1 MAKKRSFQLVY
12 RHSPLLLKCAVLATV
27 VLSAAALTVLTAGI
41 NHYQA
46 EKEALRNQAAQLEQE
61 NKELEERID
70 QKDTVQG
77 IKDIASEELGYV
89 EADTTYYEVVTTNQ
103 D

>member
-1 MAKKRSFQLVY
+1 MAKKRGFKLVY

-46 EKEALRNQAAQLEQE
+46 EKDALRTQAAQLEQE
-61 NKELEERID
+61 IKQRENLMND
-70 QKDTVQG
+70 MNTVQG
-77 IKDIASEELGYV
+77 IKDIATEELGYV
-89 EADTTYYEVVTTNQ
+89 DPDTTYYEVIDTNQ

>member
-46 EKEALRNQAAQLEQE
+46 VTDAERNQAAQLEQE
-61 NKELEERID
+61 IKELEGLTKN
-70 QKDTVQG
+70 KDTVQG

-89 EADTTYYEVVTTNQ
+89 ESDTTYYEVVTTNQ